1 MLGSLRDAAKT
12 WVAKLLLL
20 LLILSFAVWG
30 ISDQILGGGGGN
42 VVIEAGET
50 SVTAQQYRLA
60 YDRQLAI
67 QSQQFG
73 TRLTREQARLLGIDN
88 AVRARMV
95 GSAVLDEQARVMGL
109 GLSEDRLAGLIA
121 EDQAFQGLDGR
132 FDRSQF
138 RLILREVGMTEADY
152 IVDREQAAIRQ
163 QIIEAV
169 ADGITMPDTFLE
181 AVHRYQGQTR
191 DVSFVEIDSSALTPP
206 GTPDQAALE
215 AFFEENKDDYRA
227 PEYRTIQYVL
237 LTPESIADPGAIDTE
252 TVRAEYED
260 NRARYA
266 QPETRTIQQLVFADE
281 DSAQAARERI
291 LAGQSFEDA
300 VADTG
305 RTMADVSLGTL
316 ERADVPDAAVAEAA
330 FGLAEAGDI
339 SDVVD
344 GAFGSVLV
352 RVTEIQPERVQPFD
366 EVADGIR
373 EELAAL
379 EARDVLLDIHDGY
392 EDARAGGSS
401 MAEAAATQ
409 RIAMET
415 LPAIDA
421 NGNGEDGQPVEGIPE
436 AGALLQAS
444 FAAEIGEESRPL
456 DAGREGFLWYEVTGI
471 DPERDRTLDEVR
483 DRVIADWQAAQIEDA
498 LDAAADAVAQALRDG
513 GDPST
518 IAADNGYRADVKF
531 GLSRSGEDADFGA
544 TALAAVFGV
553 GPRGVDIAEGAT
565 GDRRLVFRVDQI
577 TNPLGGAESIDPSLR
592 ANLGGNL
599 ADDLLNQMVNRL
611 QSEFPVTLYPT
622 ALERALDAGT

>member
-191 DVSFVEIDSSALTPP
+191 DVSFVEIEL
-206 GTPDQAALE
+206 
-215 AFFEENKDDYRA
+215 
-227 PEYRTIQYVL
+227 V
-237 LTPESIADPGAIDTE
+237 GA
-252 TVRAEYED
+252 
-260 NRARYA
+260 
-266 QPETRTIQQLVFADE
+266 
-281 DSAQAARERI
+281 
-291 LAGQSFEDA
+291 
-300 VADTG
+300 
-305 RTMADVSLGTL
+305 
-316 ERADVPDAAVAEAA
+316 DAAGHARSGCA
-330 FGLAEAGDI
+330 
-339 SDVVD
+339 
-344 GAFGSVLV
+344 GSVL
-352 RVTEIQPERVQPFD
+352 RGEQGRLPRT
-366 EVADGIR
+366 GIPDHPVCT
-373 EELAAL
+373 A
-379 EARDVLLDIHDGY
+379 
-392 EDARAGGSS
+392 DAR
-401 MAEAAATQ
+401 EH
-409 RIAMET
+409 RR
-415 LPAIDA
+415 
-421 NGNGEDGQPVEGIPE
+421 
-436 AGALLQAS
+436 
-444 FAAEIGEESRPL
+444 SR
-456 DAGREGFLWYEVTGI
+456 
-471 DPERDRTLDEVR
+471 RDRYR
-483 DRVIADWQAAQIEDA
+483 DRA
-498 LDAAADAVAQALRDG
+498 
-513 GDPST
+513 
-518 IAADNGYRADVKF
+518 
-531 GLSRSGEDADFGA
+531 
-544 TALAAVFGV
+544 
-553 GPRGVDIAEGAT
+553 
-565 GDRRLVFRVDQI
+565 RRI
-577 TNPLGGAESIDPSLR
+577 
-592 ANLGGNL
+592 
-599 ADDLLNQMVNRL
+599 
-611 QSEFPVTLYPT
+611 
-622 ALERALDAGT
+622 